1 MKSPRNL
8 PRNFPSSAVAPEA
21 APAGRPVADTSLTE
35 VSKLLH
41 GLNNQLGV
49 ILANAELLEHRLGD
63 DANKVRASL
72 VVSGTLEA
80 ITTAQR
86 LRQALVS
93 NSNSRK

>member
-1 MKSPRNL
+1 M
-8 PRNFPSSAVAPEA
+8 APEA
-21 APAGRPVADTSLTE
+21 GSPERPAADAGLSE
-35 VSKLLH
+35 VSRLLH

-86 LRQALVS
+86 LRHAL
-93 NSNSRK
+93 NANNDSRI

>member
-1 MKSPRNL
+1 
-8 PRNFPSSAVAPEA
+8 V
-21 APAGRPVADTSLTE
+21 TE
-35 VSKLLH
+35 ISRLLH

-80 ITTAQR
+80 ISTAQR
-86 LRQALVS
+86 LRFALA
-93 NSNSRK
+93 NANDSRA